1 MLLDNA
7 YASNAIAVFANVN
20 ICWNVI
26 IIIIELKRIKMKGSY
41 ITSYRKDFQNNKEID
56 FKGIIMEKLKSF
68 SPAENLREPEV
79 FKSSN

>member
-1 MLLDNA
+1 
-7 YASNAIAVFANVN
+7 
-20 ICWNVI
+20 
-26 IIIIELKRIKMKGSY
+26 MKGSY